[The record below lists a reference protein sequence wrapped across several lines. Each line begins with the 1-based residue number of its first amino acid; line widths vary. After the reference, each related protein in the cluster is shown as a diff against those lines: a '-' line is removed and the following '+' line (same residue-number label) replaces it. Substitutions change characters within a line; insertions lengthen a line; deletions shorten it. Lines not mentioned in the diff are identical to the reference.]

1 MSIPLLTYAPSTQN
15 QRVAGFEIS
24 GDDQPRIFTTAT
36 LPDASGMNDLIMAA
50 YRQIFHEQQMLSFNR
65 QTFLE
70 SQLRS
75 GQITVREF
83 IRGLV
88 TSDIFRSQNYN
99 VNNNYR
105 FVQLCVNRVLGR
117 EIYSERETLAWS
129 IVLATEGLNGFI
141 DTLLDSNEYLE
152 AFGDDVVPYQR
163 RRNLPQRSQGELP
176 FERMPRYGADHLA
189 TLTAMGHDF
198 AREIT
203 DGGSWLPPE
212 GARKVG
218 ALLTYA
224 GAVVVAGLFVSVALA
239 AFGWISL

>member
-1 MSIPLLTYAPSTQN
+1 MSIPLLNYAPSTQN
-15 QRVAGFEIS
+15 QRVSGFEIS

-50 YRQIFHEQQMLSFNR
+50 YRQIFHEQQMLAFNR
-65 QTFLE
+65 QTYLE

-105 FVQLCVNRVLGR
+105 FVQLCVHRILGR
-117 EIYSERETLAWS
+117 EIYSEREKLAWS
-129 IVLATEGLNGFI
+129 IVLATEGLHGFI
-141 DTLLDSNEYLE
+141 DALLNSDEYLDT
-152 AFGDDVVPYQR
+152 FGDDIVPYQR
-163 RRNLPQRSQGELP
+163 RRTLPQRSQGDLP

-189 TLTAMGHDF
+189 TLTALGHDF
-198 AREIT
+198 SRQGE
-203 DGGSWLPPE
+203 GYSSWLPPE

-224 GAVVVAGLFVSVALA
+224 GAAVLLGGFISVALA
-239 AFGWISL
+239 AFGLISL

>member
-1 MSIPLLTYAPSTQN
+1 MSIPLLTYTMSTQN
-15 QRVAGFEIS
+15 QRVSGFEIS
-24 GDDQPRIFTTAT
+24 GDDQPRIFTTSN
-36 LPDASGMNDLIMAA
+36 LLDSSDMDALIMAA

-88 TSDIFRSQNYN
+88 TSDVFRTQNYN

-117 EIYSERETLAWS
+117 EVYSEREKLAWS
-129 IVLATEGLNGFI
+129 IVLATEGLHGFV
-141 DTLLDSNEYLE
+141 DALLDSDEYLNT
-152 AFGDDVVPYQR
+152 FGDDTVPFQR
-163 RRNLPQRSQGELP
+163 RRTLPQRSQGELP
-176 FERMPRYGADHLA
+176 FERTPRYNADHLA
-189 TLTAMGHDF
+189 KLTALGNDF
-198 AREIT
+198 SRKSV

-224 GAVVVAGLFVSVALA
+224 GAIALLGLSVSVALA
-239 AFGWISL
+239 CFEIIKL

>member
-1 MSIPLLTYAPSTQN
+1 MSIPLLSYAPSSQN
-15 QRVAGFEIS
+15 QRVSGFEIS
-24 GDDQPRIFTTAT
+24 GDDQPRIFTTAN
-36 LPDASGMNDLIMAA
+36 LLDASGMNDLIMAA

-65 QTFLE
+65 QTYLE

-83 IRGLV
+83 VRGLV
-88 TSDIFRSQNYN
+88 TSDIFRNQNYN

-117 EIYSERETLAWS
+117 EIYSEREKLAWS
-129 IVLATEGLNGFI
+129 IVLATEGLHGFI
-141 DTLLDSNEYLE
+141 DALLNSDEYLE

-163 RRNLPQRSQGELP
+163 RRTLPQRSQGELP
-176 FERMPRYGADHLA
+176 FERMPRYDATHLA
-189 TLTAMGHDF
+189 TLTALGNDF
-198 AREIT
+198 ARKSV

-218 ALLTYA
+218 AVITYA
-224 GAVVVAGLFVSVALA
+224 GAAVLLGGFISVALA